1 MFFIE
6 WKAVTFVTAF
16 LYNMT
21 IKRYCNIVWRYIMN
35 YFQRFL
41 DYLST
46 FCNLKPIVALK
57 DGFILTI
64 PATLAGS
71 LFLLIANFPIDG
83 YNEFMTSVLGSGW
96 ADPLN
101 QVAGATY
108 DILAILVVLGLSYK
122 FATMEG
128 VDGISC
134 SILALVSFL
143 IVTSSTTTSASGEVV
158 TGIIPKT
165 WVGGNGIITAII
177 MGLLT
182 SYIFCFFIKRKI
194 IIKMPDSVPDGVS
207 RAFAALLP
215 GFVVFFLS
223 AVVYTVCRAFGGLT
237 FTELVFAV
245 IQTPLQAFSG
255 SLPGGIFLVILIGL
269 LFWCG
274 IHGPNIVGGVMTPI
288 WTAAALSNQSILNSG
303 ETLVVGENA
312 EILTIQVFDVFIKLG
327 GCGITLGLLIA
338 ALLSAKSAQMKSIT
352 RLSIVPGIFNINE
365 PVIFGLP
372 IAFNAYFL
380 VPFLVVPV
388 VALMICYFSIV
399 SGFLPPFNGVQVP
412 WTTPPI
418 ISGFL
423 LAGWK
428 GIVVQIAILI
438 TSIVLYFPFVKK
450 HDHICRKQEEMS
462 AHNVDDEDLETLA
475 IGL

>member
-1 MFFIE
+1 M
-6 WKAVTFVTAF
+6 K
-16 LYNMT
+16 
-21 IKRYCNIVWRYIMN
+21 N

-41 DYLST
+41 DYLMA

-64 PATLAGS
+64 PATLVGS

-83 YNEFMTSVLGSGW
+83 YHEFMTSMLGVGW

-122 FATMEG
+122 FATMSG

-143 IVTSSTTTSASGEVV
+143 IVTASETVSASGDIV
-158 TGIIPKT
+158 TGIIPKL

-182 SYIFCFFIKRKI
+182 SYIFFFFIKRNV
-194 IIKMPDSVPDGVS
+194 IIKLPDSVPEGVS
-207 RAFAALLP
+207 KAFAALLP
-215 GFVVFFLS
+215 GLVIFLIS
-223 AVVYTVCRAFGGLT
+223 AIIYTVCRAFGGLT

-245 IQTPLQAFSG
+245 LQTPLQAFSG
-255 SLPGGIFLVILIGL
+255 SLPGGIILTLLISL

-288 WTAAALSNQSILNSG
+288 WTAAALSNQAILNSG
-303 ETLVVGENA
+303 QALVAGKNA

-327 GCGITLGLLIA
+327 GAGITLGLLIA

-372 IAFNAYFL
+372 IAFNAYLL
-380 VPFLVVPV
+380 VPFLLVPV
-388 VALMICYFSIV
+388 MALIICYFAIL

-438 TSIVLYFPFVKK
+438 MSVVVYFPFMKK
-450 HDHICRKQEEMS
+450 QDRMCMNQEQVCADEE
-462 AHNVDDEDLETLA
+462 DEDLETLA
-475 IGL
+475 LGL